1 MSADEGTAMSTNGEP
16 HSTSAATAT
25 PVKRKRSIQ
34 DDKSGPESTSASRES
49 PNLHETLRSLVDLL
63 LKYVLSKRHSKQ
75 GIPNINRHDTELQ
88 LLSCPFPATT
98 AKPRTKRAKVS
109 NDQDTS
115 SVQSRVKSDHYNTL
129 QEFLAD
135 IEKASG
141 AVIERTQNQSN
152 GNKADGTPLTEV
164 VNRIAAF
171 KKHMNGLVGQSFVN
185 QTEVKTE
192 AVDDDGDSQMHS
204 TVSNVGAREDKQALT
219 FFGGSQS
226 NPKQLFSSLQKSVKV
241 PLQSSE
247 SDVKKFV
254 EVQEELREG
263 ALPNGITATKVIPY
277 NLNANP
283 KSTKRTFGEVFA
295 PRAGLPQ
302 LEAPRRRT
310 QRGTTASWIDP
321 FDLLMD
327 TKSYLGDRSNYSLAP
342 LPSGQWLQYG
352 GVTSSPSYWARVE
365 KHHTEGDIGSKHGD
379 PALWTGDDSSV
390 LQGVY
395 SSFAP
400 SYDSSGSIVQLDS
413 KDMVWWGKRG
423 AKRVRTLLTLPNE
436 DEEVTSVQ
444 PGSIGDLDES
454 ALDELVRSFQPD
466 TVNDFINDNQ
476 TSKEADPESRE
487 VEETLA
493 EISDLLDTLSS
504 YHRIRNLTLPL
515 SASDKTDSTETS
527 APDAVDPNT
536 PSDAEQAIY
545 ETLKT
550 TLMTIISGLPPYA
563 VAKLDGDQLEALNIS
578 QRIVVETPDYC
589 GTMERDDFTLH
600 QERVA
605 AIAAQ
610 SNAAN
615 RTSTPS
621 ASRPS
626 NLGSQS
632 VYNQRA
638 LVSNPRVPQSQFQMP
653 QHGRQPSATGTYTP
667 NLSGSRGPGTPSQR
681 SSYPAQGSSQFSQA
695 NNVPQF
701 QRPGPNGYNSYSA
714 QQGQGQQ
721 PFTPRPGQAS
731 AYNATPQ
738 GRTPYTGGVPAQRPP
753 YANQTPSQGAS
764 TYARSAA
771 EQAAIVD
778 RNRAQLAAQQSR
790 QSPSTPQP
798 QFESRM
804 SMSQEGSL
812 TPGSKQN
819 GTPIL

>member
-1 MSADEGTAMSTNGEP
+1 MP
-16 HSTSAATAT
+16 K
-25 PVKRKRSIQ
+25 VW
-34 DDKSGPESTSASRES
+34 
-49 PNLHETLRSLVDLL
+49 SLTVD
-63 LKYVLSKRHSKQ
+63 
-75 GIPNINRHDTELQ
+75 RHDTELQ
-88 LLSCPFPATT
+88 LLSCPFPAS
-98 AKPRTKRAKVS
+98 AVKPRTKRAKVA

-115 SVQSRVKSDHYNTL
+115 NIQTRVASDRYNTL

-135 IEKASG
+135 IEKASA

-152 GNKADGTPLTEV
+152 DSKVDGTPLSEV

-185 QTEVKTE
+185 HADVKVE
-192 AVDDDGDSQMHS
+192 APDDEDDSQIHALLQ
-204 TVSNVGAREDKQALT
+204 NVGAREDKQALT

-247 SDVKKFV
+247 FDSKKFV

-263 ALPNGITATKVIPY
+263 ALPNGITATKVVPY

-283 KSTKRTFGEVFA
+283 KPTKRTFGEVFA
-295 PRAGLPQ
+295 PHAGLPQ
-302 LEAPRRRT
+302 LEAPRRRSN
-310 QRGTTASWIDP
+310 RGTTASWVDP
-321 FDLLMD
+321 FDLVFD
-327 TKSYLGDRSNYSLAP
+327 TKSFLGERSNYSLAP

-365 KHHTEGDIGSKHGD
+365 KGHTDGDIGLKHGD
-379 PALWTGDDSSV
+379 PALWTGDDSSL

-400 SYDSSGSIVQLDS
+400 SYDSSGSIMQLDS

-423 AKRVRTLLTLPNE
+423 AKRVRTLLSLPDE
-436 DEEVTSVQ
+436 DEEATSVQ
-444 PGSIGDLDES
+444 PGSIGDLDENE
-454 ALDELVRSFQPD
+454 LDELVRSFQPAVASD
-466 TVNDFINDNQ
+466 YITEDDS
-476 TSKEADPESRE
+476 SKKVDPESRE
-487 VEETLA
+487 VEETLG

-504 YHRIRNLTLPL
+504 YHTIRNLTLPSSGGEKL
-515 SASDKTDSTETS
+515 EPSESPV
-527 APDAVDPNT
+527 PDTVDPGV
-536 PSDAEQAIY
+536 PSEAEQAVY
-545 ETLKT
+545 ETLKAS
-550 TLMTIISGLPPYA
+550 LMAIISGLPPYA
-563 VAKLDGDQLEALNIS
+563 VAKLDGDQLETLNIS
-578 QRIVVETPDYC
+578 QRIIVENPDYC
-589 GTMERDDFTLH
+589 GTMELDDFTLH

-605 AIAAQ
+605 ALAAQ

-626 NLGSQS
+626 NLQGPQGGF
-632 VYNQRA
+632 NQRA
-638 LVSNPRVPQSQFQMP
+638 LVSNPRVPQTQFQIP
-653 QHGRQPSATGTYTP
+653 QHGRQPSATGPYTP
-667 NLSGSRGPGTPSQR
+667 NLAGNRAPGTPSQR
-681 SSYPAQGSSQFSQA
+681 PGYTPQPSSQFSQA

-701 QRPGPNGYNSYSA
+701 QRPAPNGYNSYSA

-721 PFTPRPGQAS
+721 PFTPRPGQTPAF
-731 AYNATPQ
+731 NATPQ
-738 GRTPYTGGVPAQRPP
+738 GRTPYTGAGGGSVQRPP
-753 YANQTPSQGAS
+753 YSNQTPSQGSYSNTAAAA

-771 EQAAIVD
+771 DQAAIVD
-778 RNRAQLAAQQSR
+778 RNRAQLATPQTR

-819 GTPIL
+819 GTPVMQ